1 MNKLRQIIT
10 YKLWGTV
17 ACYLFYIPLLSAQQQ
32 KVDTTHIYSI
42 PEVIVADRYQT
53 REIRS
58 TAPIQVF

>member
-1 MNKLRQIIT
+1 MNKLRQIIK

-53 REIRS
+53 REIR
-58 TAPIQVF
+58 